1 MVRGSPR
8 GDARGKVFNPAKKF
22 GVMLGWVLGKASDRF
37 ADGDG
42 HNQLTFRSIPTEKF
56 SANENWKIILK
67 RPARGETHE
76 KVFYSERKILVM
88 LSSGCEP
95 SSDRFADGDGDNQ
108 LTFRSIP
115 TEKFSAYENWK
126 IMVRGSP
133 RGEALERVS
142 IPAKN
147 FE

>member
-67 RPARGETHE
+67 RPT
-76 KVFYSERKILVM
+76 
-88 LSSGCEP
+88 
-95 SSDRFADGDGDNQ
+95 
-108 LTFRSIP
+108 
-115 TEKFSAYENWK
+115 
-126 IMVRGSP
+126 